1 MKFFKNIFP
10 LALLI
15 AFSATASAQYLEYTA
30 TDASKLWFDGTST
43 LHDFTCHANEIKS
56 EVVFSAELLDGTA
69 GTAQQG
75 EIIIPVEQIKHDND
89 GLTKNMY
96 KTLEPKKYPQITFVW
111 NSIELTENQDENSTI
126 NATVHG
132 DLTVKDQTRDITI
145 PVEIKGLANAD
156 TLQVVGNYPLFLS
169 NFDIEQP
176 SFFLGTL
183 KVGDEFNIKFDMTF
197 ARTNNYEELT
207 QR

>member
-1 MKFFKNIFP
+1 MKFFKNILP

-15 AFSATASAQYLEYTA
+15 VFSATASAQYLEYTA
-30 TDASKLWFDGTST
+30 TDAGKLWLDGTST
-43 LHDFTCHANEIKS
+43 LHDFTCHANEINAK
-56 EVVFSAELLDGTA
+56 VVFSAELLDGNA
-69 GTAQQG
+69 GAAQKG
-75 EIIIPVEQIKHDND
+75 EVIIPVEQIKHDND

-111 NSIELTENQDENSTI
+111 NSIEMTENQDANSTI

-132 DLTVKDQTRDITI
+132 DLTVKDETRDITI
-145 PVEIKGLANAD
+145 PVEIKGLENAD
-156 TLQVVGNYPLFLS
+156 TLRVVGTYPLFLS
-169 NFDIEQP
+169 NFNIEQP

-183 KVGDEFNIKFDMTF
+183 KVGDEINIKFDMNF
-197 ARTNNYEELT
+197 ARTNQLEELT